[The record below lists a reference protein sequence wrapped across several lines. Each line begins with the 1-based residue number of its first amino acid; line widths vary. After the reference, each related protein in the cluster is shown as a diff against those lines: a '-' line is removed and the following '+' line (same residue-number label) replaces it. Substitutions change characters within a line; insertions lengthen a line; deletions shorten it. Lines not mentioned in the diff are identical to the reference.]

1 MRLLRKL
8 AALVALAAFATAG
21 SAGAATGD
29 PVRAL
34 SSSDANAYATA
45 FQYAAQGDFDSAEQA
60 TTRAADKS
68 LLGYIQF
75 QKLMWPATRATYED
89 LKSWLGKY
97 ADMPGAERIL
107 SLARKRKP
115 RGEPDP
121 VLPPTGLDAAPAGL
135 APPSSTKG
143 RAAREAYYSG
153 DVKAAYRL
161 ASASGERWI
170 AGLSAYRLNNFSEAM
185 ERFQSVAADPT
196 QNEWIRAGAAFWAAR
211 AAIAAGAP
219 ERAPDFLMIAAR
231 SPQTFYGMLAER
243 QLGLEPGADP
253 QAYALAQAGMAPSP
267 SELDGQI
274 IKANY
279 TALSGPALTR
289 MIAGDPRARRAV
301 ALSQIGHAAEA
312 GLELRAGLAGAQ
324 SDAERQQWTTL
335 AIQLNDEA
343 VAVAQSRLV
352 GRFNPDDYP
361 TPKLEPEGGFTLDKA
376 LVYAVVRQE
385 SRFDPYVVSV
395 SGAIGLMQLMP
406 PSAAE
411 AAGDD
416 HIMANA
422 LPLFDPA
429 TNLRIGQDYLDKLV
443 QQFAHGD
450 IMGAVAAYN
459 GGPGAL
465 LRAQQNVGVNDPLLI
480 VESMPAAQTRD
491 YVEKVM
497 AGYWIYRRMF
507 GEGNRAI
514 DAVAGA
520 PAAQNNDKPDT

>member
-1 MRLLRKL
+1 M
-8 AALVALAAFATAG
+8 
-21 SAGAATGD
+21 
-29 PVRAL
+29 
-34 SSSDANAYATA
+34 
-45 FQYAAQGDFDSAEQA
+45 
-60 TTRAADKS
+60 
-68 LLGYIQF
+68 
-75 QKLMWPATRATYED
+75 
-89 LKSWLGKY
+89 
-97 ADMPGAERIL
+97 
-107 SLARKRKP
+107 
-115 RGEPDP
+115 
-121 VLPPTGLDAAPAGL
+121 
-135 APPSSTKG
+135 
-143 RAAREAYYSG
+143 
-153 DVKAAYRL
+153 
-161 ASASGERWI
+161 
-170 AGLSAYRLNNFSEAM
+170 
-185 ERFQSVAADPT
+185 
-196 QNEWIRAGAAFWAAR
+196 
-211 AAIAAGAP
+211 
-219 ERAPDFLMIAAR
+219 
-231 SPQTFYGMLAER
+231 
-243 QLGLEPGADP
+243 
-253 QAYALAQAGMAPSP
+253 
-267 SELDGQI
+267 
-274 IKANY
+274 
-279 TALSGPALTR
+279 
-289 MIAGDPRARRAV
+289 

-312 GLELRAGLAGAQ
+312 GLELRAGLAAAQ

-385 SRFDPYVVSV
+385 SRFDPYVVSG

-422 LPLFDPA
+422 LPLFDAA

-520 PAAQNNDKPDT
+520 PAIQNTDKPDA